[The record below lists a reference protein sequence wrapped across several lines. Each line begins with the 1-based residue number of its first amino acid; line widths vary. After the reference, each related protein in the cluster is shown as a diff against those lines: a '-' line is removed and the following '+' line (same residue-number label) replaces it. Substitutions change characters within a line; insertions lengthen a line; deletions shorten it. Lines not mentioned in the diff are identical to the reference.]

1 MDTESLT
8 LIINGFDRNKFEQTV
23 NIVLHDILGITAVNA
38 DGLDMRKGV
47 RKTIPNPM
55 LYHLSLDKTTVID
68 SALLKKK
75 LRVYKIQQVFFFF
88 KYNLSDAEL
97 KRKEFLLEKEYS
109 IRVSCMSSGT
119 LAAFIID
126 ANLENK
132 LFSDGNAYRQINPSD
147 IDYLTAAFH
156 TMTIASSDVTDLKG
170 KVYDDAILFKV
181 SLNSYENKEEL
192 TKDVIDFLKLPK
204 EKDEI
209 IMKRI
214 DSLFSRGQMHR
225 ESEGFVLMPS
235 VENDIKI
242 RKDAYLYELDTLTS
256 AQIDLM
262 RTDYNV
268 DWNEDDSKKVATLLA
283 FSAIDD
289 KIRILREVKA
299 KIDHPIFRMA
309 KDSDKKIVKYLQQKK
324 GLDEEKSNE
333 ALEDLAQIAAKHPL
347 IIKITRACIY
357 LALEGS
363 NPLSSAKALGAHK
376 WKDFNVML
384 EPTVAIP
391 YICSQ
396 LYKGEVTKSFERSV
410 NSVNRAIALTSKVCI
425 PYSYINECAGHLL
438 KARKYHNLE
447 LNPVEMAHSNNAFV
461 SNYYSLINSGAKL
474 PDSFMDYL
482 ATFSVA
488 IKTEKP
494 NTKAWVREIMIDLTS
509 LLLNGHVVQESTPF
523 YKDEDLK
530 DYDND
535 YSYVLKEKN
544 KVKPGHLI
552 HHDTIALKYTNDKVT
567 KDNEHWIILTYDSVL
582 TKVGNQSFYKGW
594 ICSPQKFLEMTN
606 ISTPLSETQMV
617 SVLHSVASFS
627 EKTLAI
633 GAKIMDRIV
642 LYASSEMQNWEFKR
656 DLEHFKDEM
665 KARLNNTNEDNDNE
679 IITRTDEFLKEKGI
693 IINEEDFD
701 ITVDDETQK

>member
-552 HHDTIALKYTNDKVT
+552 HHDTIALKYTNDRVT

>member
-309 KDSDKKIVKYLQQKK
+309 KDSEKKIVKYLQQKK

-552 HHDTIALKYTNDKVT
+552 HHDTIALKYTNDRVT